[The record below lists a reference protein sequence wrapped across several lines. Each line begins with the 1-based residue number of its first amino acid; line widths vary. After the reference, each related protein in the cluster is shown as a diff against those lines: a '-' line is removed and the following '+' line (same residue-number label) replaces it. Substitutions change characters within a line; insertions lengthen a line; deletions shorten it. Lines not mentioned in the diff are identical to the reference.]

1 MLPPLVKPR
10 LLITFL
16 WDQLFSLPD
25 PLLPHTLPHTRC
37 AAANKLKNTA
47 PQADAL
53 THTPNKQTNNT
64 HTHTTTSTTNA
75 DLLAHTRTAIV
86 PTRLRTRGGI
96 HCITIVQCRLFFFLR
111 LATPALPRN
120 THTHQHSNARSRDY
134 STHRRTSFRNPLL
147 RKPHHFGSQANDG
160 IPQGE
165 LA

>member
-1 MLPPLVKPR
+1 MGKPHFLLLFCRKITPCNLLNTLVTCRGSFFFCMLPPLVKPR

-53 THTPNKQTNNT
+53 THTPNKRTNNT
-64 HTHTTTSTTNA
+64 HTHTTTSTTSA

-96 HCITIVQCRLFFFLR
+96 HCITIVQCRLYFFFFASLLQR
-111 LATPALPRN
+111 CQE
-120 THTHQHSNARSRDY
+120 THTP
-134 STHRRTSFRNPLL
+134 TL
-147 RKPHHFGSQANDG
+147 
-160 IPQGE
+160 
-165 LA
+165 